1 MFEKID
7 KAQVSKQSPTLGKGS
22 EKKPGKVWT
31 FAVPPCCSHWWPP
44 VLRPYLV
51 HLTTNMIMWSYT
63 RWKIMMRTVHIAK
76 NHFVKLLIWGETGAF
91 SRVVSSHHLDT
102 TLACQIFLSID
113 TFELSKYKTS
123 LGRNYWAKPYF
134 ALFSSVREKLQ
145 LTVSLN
151 HPVDMDMDMVG
162 LSEKACQVKKWVR
175 WKSKLS
181 EISGLTEKKRA
192 EWKKWKLL
200 RKFYDAG
207 NTVNFSQ
214 MFNFYVKSYAKLY
227 GAWNIVK
234 FLVKFFTNIP

>member
-1 MFEKID
+1 
-7 KAQVSKQSPTLGKGS
+7 
-22 EKKPGKVWT
+22 
-31 FAVPPCCSHWWPP
+31 
-44 VLRPYLV
+44 
-51 HLTTNMIMWSYT
+51 
-63 RWKIMMRTVHIAK
+63 
-76 NHFVKLLIWGETGAF
+76 
-91 SRVVSSHHLDT
+91 
-102 TLACQIFLSID
+102 
-113 TFELSKYKTS
+113 
-123 LGRNYWAKPYF
+123 
-134 ALFSSVREKLQ
+134 
-145 LTVSLN
+145 
-151 HPVDMDMDMVG
+151 MDMDMVG